1 MKNVMLAFLL
11 FASNKVNR
19 IQIFSMENRN
29 FLTNLLLNYKFKRKT
44 SRNYSTGIIVN
55 KNNKFKM
62 NKTLSFQMGET
73 DNFHVI
79 N

>member
-1 MKNVMLAFLL
+1 
-11 FASNKVNR
+11 
-19 IQIFSMENRN
+19 MENRN
-29 FLTNLLLNYKFKRKT
+29 FLTNLLPNYKFKRKHLEIIP
-44 SRNYSTGIIVN
+44 GIIVN

>member
-1 MKNVMLAFLL
+1 
-11 FASNKVNR
+11 
-19 IQIFSMENRN
+19 MENRN
-29 FLTNLLLNYKFKRKT
+29 FLTNLLLSYKFKRKT
-44 SRNYSTGIIVN
+44 DRIYSTGIIIN

-62 NKTLSFQMGET
+62 NNTLSFQMGET